1 MTSTPGSAL
10 TPLRKNRDFM
20 ALWSGHTISSLG
32 SSIAMIAY
40 PLLALLATGSAFTA
54 GVIAFVGMAAG
65 AILRLPA
72 GVLVDRLPRRLL
84 LVACDAMRAVTT
96 ASVALAVV
104 VDRLSMTHLVIVA
117 VVNSGCDALF
127 DPAQMVAV
135 RQVVP
140 TPQLPNAM
148 AQNEARGHLA
158 TLGGPPLGGL
168 LFGVAPAMPIAA
180 QAASFLTS
188 RWPSG
193 SSKSSSID
201 RLPRLAE

>member
-1 MTSTPGSAL
+1 
-10 TPLRKNRDFM
+10 M

-40 PLLALLATGSAFTA
+40 PLLALLATGSAFAA

-127 DPAQMVAV
+127 DPAQWWLSGRSCPRRSYRTPWRRTRLAV
-135 RQVVP
+135 TWRP
-140 TPQLPNAM
+140 S
-148 AQNEARGHLA
+148 EARLWGA
-158 TLGGPPLGGL
+158 
-168 LFGVAPAMPIAA
+168 
-180 QAASFLTS
+180 
-188 RWPSG
+188 
-193 SSKSSSID
+193 SSSGLRPPCRS
-201 RLPRLAE
+201 RLKPRAS